1 MTIKKNTNTKKN
13 TTTEKR
19 ASAGR
24 LKQGA
29 CPLYEFTDNGHRQ
42 QVKGFQYPSG
52 TTTDEKLAMLEER
65 FKEFFRE
72 ASRDYEWQQRSR
84 DDLLNELNQ
93 LRKQHNAAL
102 QLVRTMI
109 PDPRQPSEFDDGIP
123 F

>member
-1 MTIKKNTNTKKN
+1 MSIKKN

-29 CPLYEFTDNGHRQ
+29 MPLYEFTDNGHRE

-65 FKEFFRE
+65 FKEFFRDAARE
-72 ASRDYEWQQRSR
+72 IEQYRRRESSRLDQLLELQQ
-84 DDLLNELNQ
+84 
-93 LRKQHNAAL
+93 QHDAAL

-109 PDPRQPSEFDDGIP
+109 RKPARSSQFDDDIP

>member
-1 MTIKKNTNTKKN
+1 MTIKKN
-13 TTTEKR
+13 TTEKR

-29 CPLYEFTDNGHRQ
+29 CPLYEFTDHGHRE

-72 ASRDYEWQQRSR
+72 ASRDYERQQRSR
-84 DDLLNELNQ
+84 AELLTELDE
-93 LRKQHNAAL
+93 LRKQHHAAL
-102 QLVRTMI
+102 QLVRAMI
-109 PDPRQPSEFDDGIP
+109 PAPDRPSDFDDDIP